1 MYPFTPNFLDS
12 LCVKV
17 ARQLN
22 QLPNELEQAEAEEFF
37 KKGTHLILPAT
48 SAEKIRVSEQEA
60 RFLLTQQLEQYE
72 IYYAVETP
80 TQQRYQFKGTHGD
93 RSASTDVTLFERS
106 PDNGFTRKV
115 QVKLK
120 AHNVQLENITKD
132 FEKLLQ
138 EKESGLF
145 FHILEAANSGTL
157 TSDASRKGVL
167 LKYRNAFMD
176 LWGKFDRKKEA
187 TWFLHFVIFCMN
199 PAFILSKTVT
209 AEDLCAIERFFDFQ
223 YRIIGGEINV
233 IDNNGWSVLDFQND
247 QDGAG

>member
-1 MYPFTPNFLDS
+1 MHSYTPDFLNS

-22 QLPNELEQAEAEEFF
+22 QLPNELEHAEESF
-37 KKGTHLILPAT
+37 KKNTHLIFPAT
-48 SAEKIRVSEQEA
+48 AAGKIRVSEQEA

-72 IYYAVETP
+72 IYYSVETP
-80 TQQRYQFKGTHGD
+80 TRQRYQFKGTHGD

-106 PDNGFTRKV
+106 PDNGFTRKI
-115 QVKLK
+115 QVELK

-132 FEKLLQ
+132 FEKLL
-138 EKESGLF
+138 KEEECGLF

-167 LKYRNAFMD
+167 VKYRNAFMD
-176 LWGKFDRKKEA
+176 LWEKLDRKKDA
-187 TWFLHFVIFCMN
+187 SWFLHFVIFCMN
-199 PAFILSKTVT
+199 PAFIISKTVT
-209 AEDLCAIERFFDFQ
+209 TEDLGAFERFFNFQ

-247 QDGAG
+247 REGAG